1 MFMYTVQKTLT
12 LASLHHPRPP
22 IEENVTEQM
31 KENIEQKHRNEINVE
46 MTLRE
51 VEMLQNLLSGLIARD
66 C

>member
-1 MFMYTVQKTLT
+1 MYSAKKSLT
-12 LASLHHPRPP
+12 FTSLHHPRPP
-22 IEENVTEQM
+22 IEENVTKQM